1 MNDWLVNQWLV
12 MDNSLVVSNW
22 YNTVDNGFLVFMD
35 IDMGTSIL
43 VDEGLVG
50 VNWLVVVLG
59 VVHGLLMGLNFTALN
74 IHVGTLTVWDLVM
87 DMSCGVMSL
96 VWLVFLLEGSV
107 MAVTSIASI
116 GVVVRGLVTTS
127 SVVRGKL
134 PLVVSVVVSVCTRA
148 VFTMSSSVVLMAEGL
163 VVTVVWV
170 RVGTVVTVGTDAV
183 FTVITIGISI
193 TMARRAVILRVLV
206 VLSICLVVVVVVLGL
221 EVTLLALSVRLL
233 VVAVVVDVL
242 ANGFVVLGS
251 NHSAVVLVEVDL
263 RVAVDWLVMVGIDAA
278 GVVCGHVSTDTMT
291 TVMGST
297 VGVAWVAIG
306 VTCVASWDNTIA
318 VAWVGVSVD
327 TAVSIAVVGGSVGE
341 SSCAGIVVGWDG
353 NSSVIFSVVLVAM
366 MVAIVAIVVRSV
378 VVLGVRPVLDMLGRF
393 VAHVVTMH
401 FFVVVVEL
409 VVGLSLSL
417 SGVSDGSNNGKSKR
431 SHLYFFQKVF

>member
-35 IDMGTSIL
+35 IDVGTSIL

-74 IHVGTLTVWDLVM
+74 IHVGTLTVRDLVM
-87 DMSCGVMSL
+87 DMSSGVMSL

-107 MAVTSIASI
+107 VAVASIASI
-116 GVVVRGLVTTS
+116 GVVVRGLVATS

-170 RVGTVVTVGTDAV
+170 RVGTTVVTVDTVAV
-183 FTVITIGISI
+183 ISVITIGISI
-193 TMARRAVILRVLV
+193 TMARSAVILRVLV

-251 NHSAVVLVEVDL
+251 NHGAVVLVEVHL
-263 RVAVDWLVMVGIDAA
+263 RVAVDWLIMAGKEAA

-291 TVMGST
+291 TVVGST
-297 VGVAWVAIG
+297 VGVAW
-306 VTCVASWDNTIA
+306 VASWDNTIA
-318 VAWVGVSVD
+318 VAWVGESVD
-327 TAVSIAVVGGSVGE
+327 TAVAIAVVGGSVGE
-341 SSCAGIVVGWDG
+341 SNCAGIVVGWDG

-378 VVLGVRPVLDMLGRF
+378 VVLGVRPVLDVLGRC
-393 VAHVVTMH
+393 VALVVTMH
-401 FFVVVVEL
+401 FSVVVVEL
-409 VVGLSLSL
+409 VVGLGLSL

>member
-35 IDMGTSIL
+35 IDVGTSIL

-74 IHVGTLTVWDLVM
+74 IHVGTLTVRDLVM
-87 DMSCGVMSL
+87 DMSSGVMSL

-107 MAVTSIASI
+107 VAVASIASI
-116 GVVVRGLVTTS
+116 GVVVRGLVATS

-170 RVGTVVTVGTDAV
+170 RVGTVVTVDTVAV
-183 FTVITIGISI
+183 ISVITIGISI
-193 TMARRAVILRVLV
+193 TMARSAVILRVLV

-251 NHSAVVLVEVDL
+251 NHGAVVLVEVHL
-263 RVAVDWLVMVGIDAA
+263 RVAVDWLVMSSISA
-278 GVVCGHVSTDTMT
+278 GGMVCGHVSTDTMT
-291 TVMGST
+291 TVVGST
-297 VGVAWVAIG
+297 VGVAW
-306 VTCVASWDNTIA
+306 VASWDNTIA
-318 VAWVGVSVD
+318 VAWVGESVD
-327 TAVSIAVVGGSVGE
+327 TAVAIAVVGGSVGE
-341 SSCAGIVVGWDG
+341 SNCAGIVVGWDG

-378 VVLGVRPVLDMLGRF
+378 VVLGVRPVLDVLGRC
-393 VAHVVTMH
+393 VALVVTMH
-401 FFVVVVEL
+401 FSVVVVEL
-409 VVGLSLSL
+409 VVGLGLSL